1 MGIGNTFLW
10 HSGHCDSSS
19 VVLTPQWLQ
28 LCESEVP
35 AVNATLRHAMKHR
48 ENLIIIGRNCQPTVA
63 ALQGMADFA
72 DNSDVDPMIMFAAP
86 RDDSGPVT
94 GLPLPRP
101 SSAIDDS
108 LRRLTRLLPRHTYVP
123 RLFPSCVL
131 IKPAFLKEIGL
142 LDEVYG
148 TWSTAMDDLSLR
160 ANAFGFRA
168 IMLNHIYIHS
178 ESTDTVAADENLLME
193 RYPEA
198 ESTLQQYLASARRT
212 AETLVCRLVSPE
224 RRIIAFDFSYF
235 STGHDGTNE
244 AGIKLL
250 RAAASVWI
258 DYDIAVIASPDVWKA
273 HKLEDIPNLSRLEPG
288 DTSAQAFAIIRMGQP
303 WRGEELPPIF
313 RCAPVVTFFML
324 DTIGYDCLYN
334 AAQVPGLDDVW
345 SFVASFADGVFT
357 QSHFTLKRLE
367 ERLHFDG
374 RCRRVV
380 THHSLDVDD
389 YGHPSPEEGTYILVI
404 GNHFKHKFV
413 TPTVNKLADL
423 FPDRSFVAVGYAAEC
438 SRPNVI
444 CVTSGQMDDAT
455 FFALYDKALCVV
467 FPSTYEGFGF
477 PILHALARGKV
488 VYARCSALYDELKQS
503 VRYGE
508 NLRQFTDSDD
518 LVRQMAR
525 HDAYNFV
532 YNNIYSCIDIDGWKR
547 SAIDI
552 ISTIKYCAHNIE
564 YEKIVERLRWCAL
577 FTNNIA

>member
-1 MGIGNTFLW
+1 MIFLYLNPKKPISFPISSMGIGNTFLW

-288 DTSAQAFAIIRMGQP
+288 DTSA
-303 WRGEELPPIF
+303 
-313 RCAPVVTFFML
+313 
-324 DTIGYDCLYN
+324 
-334 AAQVPGLDDVW
+334 
-345 SFVASFADGVFT
+345 
-357 QSHFTLKRLE
+357 
-367 ERLHFDG
+367 
-374 RCRRVV
+374 
-380 THHSLDVDD
+380 
-389 YGHPSPEEGTYILVI
+389 
-404 GNHFKHKFV
+404 
-413 TPTVNKLADL
+413 
-423 FPDRSFVAVGYAAEC
+423 
-438 SRPNVI
+438 
-444 CVTSGQMDDAT
+444 
-455 FFALYDKALCVV
+455 
-467 FPSTYEGFGF
+467 
-477 PILHALARGKV
+477 
-488 VYARCSALYDELKQS
+488 
-503 VRYGE
+503 
-508 NLRQFTDSDD
+508 
-518 LVRQMAR
+518 
-525 HDAYNFV
+525 
-532 YNNIYSCIDIDGWKR
+532 
-547 SAIDI
+547 
-552 ISTIKYCAHNIE
+552 
-564 YEKIVERLRWCAL
+564 
-577 FTNNIA
+577 